1 MSRCTKWALVAI
13 ASVSAC
19 FAQSEVGG
27 ASLNGTVTDPTG
39 AAVAGAKVVASN
51 EETGFTRETIT
62 TEAGLYNFVRVP
74 VGRYSLNIEASGFKG
89 SRREN
94 IALAVGAIATL
105 DVALEIGT
113 AAESVTVTA
122 ETPVVETTRSQTST
136 TVTEK
141 AVRDLPINGRNF
153 LDFATLTP
161 GVVRDPRGGDL
172 SFGGQRGPLNSLLID
187 GADANNVFF
196 GQSAGRAGVRNPYS
210 FSQESVREFQV
221 NNNSFAPEVGRA
233 GGGVINV
240 ITKSG
245 TNDFHGN
252 AFWFWRTTKLRAN
265 QSSNK
270 FSPSARYPVGIP
282 RQPYEYDQFGA
293 NVGGPVVKDK
303 LFFFFN
309 YEGQRNSEPVTHFLP
324 NAPADAA
331 SQQAVREL
339 AQYTEPNQRKQDNN
353 IYLIKIDYNISPN
366 QTLYGRYNRQRFDG
380 VNFENTFQTHPSATG
395 NSSNYT
401 DNLTINYNRVI
412 GSTMVWDARF
422 NYLQDNAPG
431 SANAEGP
438 NVQVNQ
444 AGARYIT
451 YGRNNF
457 SPRYTNI
464 NGFQG
469 ISTLSVVRGRHT
481 LKFGGDLNFARVENF
496 FPGQFGGTYF
506 FASLADYASRR
517 PTSFTQA
524 LAGADTGGPLSK
536 PNVDEYAFFAQ
547 DQWRATDR
555 LTLNYG
561 IRYDLFRYAAG
572 SIRNADPGLTGL
584 GLLNDRINTDSNNIS
599 PRLGFAY
606 KLTDWAAMR
615 GGVGRYIGRTSS
627 IVTGTSHTNNG
638 LQIFQFTLQPGAPG
652 FPTFPNLLTSVP
664 PGVTFRPNVFVMSPD
679 YQQPE
684 TWQWSYNLEFR
695 VAPETS
701 VTFGYLGVRGLRLP
715 RSRDINV
722 AGAELL
728 TGTAVDLSGAANAI
742 QYYRRPA
749 ARPNPNFGRITV
761 AESTANSIYHGG
773 FVQVQKRY
781 SRNVQFMASYTWSK
795 VIDDNPS
802 PVAVVPDT
810 GDDAAIVQDTLYT
823 RGDRGVGDADV
834 PHRFVG
840 SAVWDIAYGNGL
852 NPALRA
858 VLGDWQLSLIGEA
871 SSGSPYTL
879 RVGQDVNN
887 DGNPRND
894 RVPGLGRN
902 TERLPMFATLDTRV
916 SKFIP
921 LGFER
926 MRLQLIGEAFNLTN
940 RTNITG
946 VQSGQFNFNAAA
958 GTFTRAGNFLF
969 ASSSGAP
976 RTIQLALRLSW

>member
-1 MSRCTKWALVAI
+1 MRRLLLYFSMCVFWAAT
-13 ASVSAC
+13 C
-19 FAQSEVGG
+19 HAQSEIAG
-27 ASLNGTVTDPTG
+27 ATLNGTIVDPSGASVT
-39 AAVAGAKVVASN
+39 AARVVARN
-51 EETGFTRETIT
+51 EDTGLVRESVTS
-62 TEAGLYNFVRVP
+62 EAGLYNFVRVP
-74 VGRYSLNIEASGFKG
+74 VGRYSLEIEAPGFKAV
-89 SRREN
+89 RRSG
-94 IALAVGAIATL
+94 IALNVGAVATI
-105 DVALEIGT
+105 DFQLEVGSAT
-113 AAESVTVTA
+113 ESVTVT
-122 ETPVVETTRSQTST
+122 EEQPVLETTRSQTST
-136 TVTEK
+136 TVNEK

-172 SFGGQRGPLNSLLID
+172 SFGGQRGTMNSLLID
-187 GADANNVFF
+187 GADSNNVFF
-196 GQSAGRAGVRNPYS
+196 GQSTGRAGVRNPYS

-240 ITKSG
+240 VTKSG
-245 TNDFHGN
+245 TNEFHGN

-270 FSPSARYPVGIP
+270 FSPSARFPLGIP

-293 NVGGPVVKDK
+293 NIGGPVVRDK

-309 YEGQRNSEPVTHFLP
+309 YEGQRNSEPVTNFLP

-339 AQYTEPNQRKQDNN
+339 AQYTEPYQRRQDNN
-353 IYLIKIDYNISPN
+353 IYLAKVDWNIGSN
-366 QTLYGRYNRQRFDG
+366 QNLSTRYNRHRFDG
-380 VNFENTFQTHPSATG
+380 VNFENTFQTHPSGTG

-401 DNLTINYNRVI
+401 DNLTLNYNRVI
-412 GSTMVWDARF
+412 GTATIFDARF
-422 NYLQDNAPG
+422 NYLKDDAPG
-431 SANAEGP
+431 SANSEGP

-464 NGFQG
+464 DAYQG
-469 ISTLSVVRGRHT
+469 ISTLSLIRGRHS
-481 LKFGGDLNFARVENF
+481 LKFGGDVNFARVENF

-506 FASLADYASRR
+506 FSSLAEYAERR

-524 LAGADTGGPLSK
+524 LPGQNTSGPLSK
-536 PNVDEYAFFAQ
+536 PNVNEYAFFAQ
-547 DQWRATDR
+547 DQWRASDR

-561 IRYDLFRYAAG
+561 VRYDLFDYAAG
-572 SIRNADPGLTGL
+572 TIRNPDPGLAAL
-584 GLLNDRINTDSNNIS
+584 GLYNDRINRDDNNFS

-606 KLTDWAAMR
+606 RLTEWAAMR

-638 LQIFQFTLQPGAPG
+638 QQIFQFTLQGGAPG
-652 FPTFPNLLTSVP
+652 FPTFPNLLSSIPT
-664 PGVTFRPNVFVMSPD
+664 GVTFRPNLFILSPD

-684 TWQWSYNLEFR
+684 TWQWSYNLELR
-695 VAPETS
+695 VAADTS
-701 VTFGYLGVRGLRLP
+701 VTLGYLGVRGLRLP

-722 AGAELL
+722 AQAQAVSGSIVAG
-728 TGTAVDLSGAANAI
+728 GTQTPITYL
-742 QYYRRPA
+742 RRTAP
-749 ARPNPNFGRITV
+749 RPNANFGRITV
-761 AESTANSIYHGG
+761 AESTANSMYHGA
-773 FVQVQKRY
+773 FIQAQKRY
-781 SRNVQFMASYTWSK
+781 ARNFQFLASYTWSK

-810 GDDAAIVQDTLYT
+810 GDDAAIVQDTLNV
-823 RGDRGVGDADV
+823 RGDRGPGEANV

-840 SAVWDIAYGNGL
+840 SLVWDINYANQFS
-852 NPALRA
+852 PFARALF
-858 VLGDWQLSLIGEA
+858 GDWQLSLITEA
-871 SSGSPYTL
+871 ASGLPYTV

-894 RVPGLGRN
+894 RAPGYGRN
-902 TERLPMFATLDTRV
+902 TERLPTFATLDTRV
-916 SKFIP
+916 AKYIP
-921 LGFER
+921 LGLEQF
-926 MRLQLIGEAFNLTN
+926 RLQLIGEAFNLTN

-946 VQSGQFNFNAAA
+946 VQTGLYTFNATTSVFAQA
-958 GTFTRAGNFLF
+958 PNFRF
-969 ASSSGAP
+969 ASATAAP

>member
-1 MSRCTKWALVAI
+1 MSTCTKWFLLIVL
-13 ASVSAC
+13 SLTSC
-19 FAQSEVGG
+19 FGQSEVAG
-27 ASLNGTVTDPTG
+27 ATLNGTVVDPSG
-39 AAVAGAKVVASN
+39 AAVPGARVVATN
-51 EETGFTRETIT
+51 DDTGLTRDT
-62 TEAGLYNFVRVP
+62 TTSEAGMYNFVRVP
-74 VGRYSLNIEASGFKG
+74 VGRYTLNVEANGFKVIKRSG
-89 SRREN
+89 
-94 IALAVGAIATL
+94 IALSVGAVATL
-105 DVALEIGT
+105 DLTLEVG
-113 AAESVTVTA
+113 AATETVTVTE
-122 ETPVVETTRSQTST
+122 ETPVIETTRSQTST

-172 SFGGQRGPLNSLLID
+172 SFGGQKGPLNSLLID
-187 GADANNVFF
+187 GADSNNVFF
-196 GQSAGRAGVRNPYS
+196 GQSTGRAGVRNPYS

-245 TNDFHGN
+245 SNELHGN

-270 FSPSARYPVGIP
+270 FSPSARFPQGIP

-293 NVGGPVVKDK
+293 NAGGPIVPNK

-324 NAPADAA
+324 AAPGDAA
-331 SQQAVREL
+331 SQQAVTEL
-339 AQYTEPNQRKQDNN
+339 AQYTDPYQRKQDNN
-353 IYLIKIDYNISPN
+353 IYLLKIDWNIGPN
-366 QTLYGRYNRQRFDG
+366 QTMSGRYNRHRFDG

-401 DNLTINYNRVI
+401 DNLTVNYNRVI
-412 GSTMVWDARF
+412 GSTMVLDARF
-422 NYLQDNAPG
+422 NYLKDDAPG

-464 NGFQG
+464 DAYQG
-469 ISTLSVVRGRHT
+469 IATLSKIFGRHSF
-481 LKFGGDLNFARVENF
+481 KFGGDLNFARVENF

-506 FASLADYASRR
+506 FTSLADYANRR

-524 LAGADTGGPLSK
+524 LAGANTDGPLSK
-536 PNVDEYAFFAQ
+536 PNVNEYAFFVQ
-547 DQWRATDR
+547 DQWRASDR

-561 IRYDLFRYAAG
+561 IRYDLFEYAAG
-572 SIRNADPGLTGL
+572 RQRNPDSGLAAL
-584 GLLNDRINTDSNNIS
+584 GLANDRINRDKNNIS

-606 KLTDWAAMR
+606 KLNDWAAMR
-615 GGVGRYIGRTSS
+615 GGIGRYIGRTSS

-638 LQIFQFTLQPGAPG
+638 LQIFQFTLAAGAAG
-652 FPTFPNLLTSVP
+652 FPTFPNLLNSIP

-684 TWQWSYNLEFR
+684 TWQWSYNLEFQVGR
-695 VAPETS
+695 DAS
-701 VTFGYLGVRGLRLP
+701 VTIGYLGVRGLRLP

-722 AGAELL
+722 AEAQPLAGTLVELGGAQSAITYLRR
-728 TGTAVDLSGAANAI
+728 TA
-742 QYYRRPA
+742 P
-749 ARPNPNFGRITV
+749 RPNANFGRITV
-761 AESTANSIYHGG
+761 AESTATSIYHGG
-773 FVQVQKRY
+773 FIQAQKRY
-781 SRNVQFMASYTWSK
+781 SRNFQFLTSYTWSK
-795 VIDDNPS
+795 VIDTNPS

-810 GDDAAIVQDTLYT
+810 GDDAAIVQDTLNT
-823 RGDRGVGDADV
+823 AGDRAVGDANV

-840 SAVWDIAYGNGL
+840 SVVWDIAYGNGL
-852 NPALRA
+852 NPAARA
-858 VLGDWQLSLIGEA
+858 LLGDWQISLIGEA
-871 SSGSPYTL
+871 ASGLPYTV

-894 RVPGLGRN
+894 RAPGFGRN
-902 TERLPMFATLDTRV
+902 TGKLPGFATLDTRV
-916 SKFIP
+916 SKYIRM
-921 LGFER
+921 GTER
-926 MRLQLIGEAFNLTN
+926 LRLQLIGEAFNLTN
-940 RTNITG
+940 RTNVTG
-946 VQSGQFNFNAAA
+946 VQTGLYNFNA
-958 GTFTRAGNFLF
+958 GTFTRAANYLF
-969 ASSSGAP
+969 ASSTAAP
-976 RTIQLALRLSW
+976 RTLQLALRLTW

>member
-1 MSRCTKWALVAI
+1 MGAL
-13 ASVSAC
+13 
-19 FAQSEVGG
+19 
-27 ASLNGTVTDPTG
+27 
-39 AAVAGAKVVASN
+39 
-51 EETGFTRETIT
+51 
-62 TEAGLYNFVRVP
+62 
-74 VGRYSLNIEASGFKG
+74 
-89 SRREN
+89 
-94 IALAVGAIATL
+94 ATL
-105 DVALEIGT
+105 DIVLEIGGAT
-113 AAESVTVTA
+113 EIVTVTGEA
-122 ETPVVETTRSQTST
+122 PILETSRSQTST
-136 TVTEK
+136 TVNER

-187 GADANNVFF
+187 GADSNNVFF
-196 GQSAGRAGVRNPYS
+196 GQSTGRAGVRNPFS

-221 NNNSFAPEVGRA
+221 NNNSFAPEIGRA

-245 TNDFHGN
+245 TNEVHGN

-270 FSPSARYPVGIP
+270 FSPSARFPLGIP

-293 NVGGPVVKDK
+293 NVGGPIARDK

-309 YEGQRNSEPVTHFLP
+309 YEGQRNSDPVTHFLP
-324 NAPADAA
+324 TAPPDAA

-339 AQYTEPNQRKQDNN
+339 AQYTDPYQRKQDNN
-353 IYLIKIDYNISPN
+353 IYLVKIDWNIANN
-366 QTLYGRYNRQRFDG
+366 QTMSARYNRHRFDG

-401 DNLTINYNRVI
+401 DNLAVNYTRVI
-412 GSTMVWDARF
+412 GTKMVLDARF
-422 NYLQDNAPG
+422 NYLKDDAPG
-431 SANAEGP
+431 AANAEGP

-464 NGFQG
+464 DAYQG
-469 ISTLSVVRGRHT
+469 IATLSLIKGRHS

-506 FASLADYASRR
+506 FASLADYTNRR

-524 LAGADTGGPLSK
+524 LPGANTSGPLSK

-547 DQWRATDR
+547 DQWRASDR

-561 IRYDLFRYAAG
+561 VRYDLFRYAAG
-572 SIRNADPGLTGL
+572 TIRNPDSGLAAL
-584 GLLNDRINTDSNNIS
+584 GLFNDRINRDTNNFS

-606 KLTDWAAMR
+606 KLSDWAVMR
-615 GGVGRYIGRTSS
+615 SGIGRYIGRSSS

-638 LQIFQFTLQPGAPG
+638 LQIFQFTLQAGAAG
-652 FPTFPNLLTSVP
+652 FPTFPNLLNSLP
-664 PGVTFRPNVFVMSPD
+664 PGVTFRPNVFVLSPD
-679 YQQPE
+679 YEQPE
-684 TWQWSYNLEFR
+684 TWQWSYNLEFQLGR
-695 VAPETS
+695 DTA
-701 VTFGYLGVRGLRLP
+701 VTVGYLGVRGVRLP

-722 AGAELL
+722 APAQQL
-728 TGTAVDLSGAANAI
+728 TGTAQDPNGSSAPI
-742 QYYRRPA
+742 IYFRRLA
-749 ARPNPNFGRITV
+749 ARPNTNFGRITV
-761 AESTANSIYHGG
+761 AESTANSAYHGG
-773 FVQVQKRY
+773 FIQVQKRY
-781 SRNVQFMASYTWSK
+781 SRNFQFLGSYTWSR

-810 GDDAAIVQDTLYT
+810 GDDAAIVQDTLNT
-823 RGDRGVGDADV
+823 RDDRGAGDANV

-840 SAVWDIAYGNGL
+840 SVVWDIVYANRL
-852 NPALRA
+852 NSFARA
-858 VLGDWQLSLIGEA
+858 FLGDWQLSLITEA
-871 SSGSPYTL
+871 ASGLPYTI

-894 RVPGLGRN
+894 RAPGFGRN
-902 TERLPMFATLDTRV
+902 THRLPAFASLDTRV
-916 SKFIP
+916 SKYIP
-921 LGFER
+921 VATER
-926 MRLQLIGEAFNLTN
+926 VRLQLIGEAFNLTN
-940 RTNITG
+940 RTTITG
-946 VQSGQFNFNAAA
+946 
-958 GTFTRAGNFLF
+958 
-969 ASSSGAP
+969 
-976 RTIQLALRLSW
+976 

>member
-1 MSRCTKWALVAI
+1 MPRITLYVQVLLLCAQACHAQSEIAGATLNGTVVDPTG
-13 ASVSAC
+13 ASVSA
-19 FAQSEVGG
+19 AR
-27 ASLNGTVTDPTG
+27 
-39 AAVAGAKVVASN
+39 VVARN
-51 EETGFTRETIT
+51 EETGLVRQTVTN
-62 TEAGLYNFVRVP
+62 EAGLYNFVRVP
-74 VGRYSLNIEASGFKG
+74 VGRYSLETEAPGFKPV
-89 SRREN
+89 RRSG
-94 IALAVGAIATL
+94 IALNVGAVATI
-105 DVALEIGT
+105 DFELEVGT
-113 AAESVTVTA
+113 AAESVTVT
-122 ETPVVETTRSQTST
+122 EDQPVLESMRSQTST
-136 TVTEK
+136 TVNEK

-187 GADANNVFF
+187 GADSNNVFF
-196 GQSAGRAGVRNPYS
+196 GQSTGRAGVRNPYS

-240 ITKSG
+240 VTKSG

-270 FSPSARYPVGIP
+270 FSPSARYPLGIP

-293 NVGGPVVKDK
+293 NLGGPIVHDK
-303 LFFFFN
+303 LFFFVN
-309 YEGQRNSEPVTHFLP
+309 YEGQRNSEPVTNFLP
-324 NAPADAA
+324 NAPSDAA

-339 AQYTEPNQRKQDNN
+339 AEYTEPYQRRQDNN
-353 IYLIKIDYNISPN
+353 IYLAKIDWNISAN
-366 QTLYGRYNRQRFDG
+366 QNLSTRYNRHRFDG
-380 VNFENTFQTHPSATG
+380 VNFENTFQTHPSGTG

-401 DNLTINYNRVI
+401 DALTLNYNRVI
-412 GSTMVWDARF
+412 GTATIFDARF
-422 NYLQDNAPG
+422 NYLNDDAPG
-431 SANAEGP
+431 TANSEGP

-444 AGARYIT
+444 AGSRYIT

-464 NGFQG
+464 DAYQG
-469 ISTLSVVRGRHT
+469 ISTLSLIRGRHS
-481 LKFGGDLNFARVENF
+481 LKFGADVNFARVENF

-506 FASLADYASRR
+506 FSSLAEYAERR

-524 LAGADTGGPLSK
+524 LAGPDTSGPLSK
-536 PNVDEYAFFAQ
+536 PDVDEYALFAQ
-547 DQWRATDR
+547 DQWRTTDR

-561 IRYDLFRYAAG
+561 VRYDLFNYAAG
-572 SIRNADPGLTGL
+572 SIRNPDQGLASIGL
-584 GLLNDRINTDSNNIS
+584 YNDRINLDTNNLS

-606 KLTDWAAMR
+606 RISEWAAMR

-627 IVTGTSHTNNG
+627 ILTGTSHTNNG
-638 LQIFQFTLQPGAPG
+638 LQIFQFTLQGGVPG
-652 FPTFPNLLTSVP
+652 FPTFPNLLSSIP
-664 PGVTFRPNVFVMSPD
+664 AGVTFRPNLFILSPD

-684 TWQWSYNLEFR
+684 TWQWSYNLELR
-695 VAPETS
+695 VAPDTS
-701 VTFGYLGVRGLRLP
+701 VTLGYLGVRGLRLP

-722 AGAELL
+722 APAQ
-728 TGTAVDLSGAANAI
+728 ALSGTIVAGASQAPI
-742 QYYRRPA
+742 TYYRRTA
-749 ARPNPNFGRITV
+749 ARPNAAFGRITV
-761 AESTANSIYHGG
+761 AESTANSIYHGA
-773 FVQVQKRY
+773 FIQAQKRY
-781 SRNVQFMASYTWSK
+781 SRNFQFLASYTWSR

-810 GDDAAIVQDTLYT
+810 GDDAAIVQDTLNL
-823 RGDRGVGDADV
+823 RDDRGPGDANV

-840 SAVWDIAYGNGL
+840 SLVWDIAYANGL
-852 NPALRA
+852 HPFARALF
-858 VLGDWQLSLIGEA
+858 GDWQLSLIAEA
-871 SSGSPYTL
+871 SSGLPYTL

-894 RVPGLGRN
+894 RAPGYGRN

-916 SKFIP
+916 AKYIP
-921 LGFER
+921 LGPEPL
-926 MRLQLIGEAFNLTN
+926 RLQLIGEAFNLGN

-946 VQSGQFNFNAAA
+946 VQTGLYTFNAGTAA
-958 GTFTRAGNFLF
+958 FTQAPNFRF
-969 ASSSGAP
+969 ASSTSAP
-976 RTIQLALRLSW
+976 RTVQLALRMTW